1 MNGIRHK
8 LNGGDT
14 PFANR
19 LLSVLDEAGCN
30 RFSSEMKQV
39 ELKTQEVLYHPEAK
53 ISSIYFPEDSVIAMV
68 TVMENGATI
77 ESATVG
83 REGASWISASFQSPT
98 MPCQTMVVISGN
110 AYKVPAEVVE
120 REIRQNGTFHNTL
133 SHYSHVL
140 LVQTL
145 RTTAC
150 NGLHTME
157 QRCARW
163 ILTTLDRT
171 DVDRFV
177 ITHDFLAQLLGV
189 QRTGVTGLVNRLA
202 SKGLLDI
209 HRGWIRVADRKK
221 LEDVTCECYRVMKQ
235 QFEAVA
241 GPNANSA

>member
-1 MNGIRHK
+1 
-8 LNGGDT
+8 
-14 PFANR
+14 
-19 LLSVLDEAGCN
+19 
-30 RFSSEMKQV
+30 
-39 ELKTQEVLYHPEAK
+39 
-53 ISSIYFPEDSVIAMV
+53 
-68 TVMENGATI
+68 
-77 ESATVG
+77 
-83 REGASWISASFQSPT
+83 
-98 MPCQTMVVISGN
+98 
-110 AYKVPAEVVE
+110 
-120 REIRQNGTFHNTL
+120 
-133 SHYSHVL
+133 
-140 LVQTL
+140 
-145 RTTAC
+145 
-150 NGLHTME
+150 ME